1 MKHTMLYMTL
11 LAACAISACGKEEVK
26 EPEKELPMASSEY
39 ISFKVSAT
47 SPSEETVITWKA
59 VSDRIGV
66 FVSDAGTG
74 SALNDNAYYDAF
86 TSTSSSRFF
95 PLKDA
100 DKLKWEEGKK
110 YDVALYYPFSVK
122 MKDATSIPVSVDED
136 QTVSIPLTSMQL
148 KKEQL
153 FVSSL
158 KSVERPDNGI
168 LEMALSPVVSFVK
181 INVSSNLPVA
191 CKSIKITGEDGTALA
206 FKHGKYD
213 LFTSG
218 LSEIDSVS
226 SVINVKPASPVYL
239 SRKPAEFI
247 VNVNPQY
254 AGKTLK
260 IKCDLEGA
268 DFEEVTVDIPEGG
281 LKPGVCVSYNVGM
294 TADPVLLS
302 ANGTAN
308 TYIVNKADC
317 LYAFNAKVKGNG
329 KSGSFAWNFDGE
341 TCSKNNDAS
350 LSPSSAELLWYSIPE
365 GDNGF
370 INASPITAG
379 SVMYDEVDGLIYFK
393 TPKTFIDGNAV
404 IAALN
409 ESGEIV
415 WSWNIWAVEGW
426 NADAT
431 AKKAGRYTVMDRN
444 LGAVLGLSAKDVS
457 DNVKAAGAIGNY
469 YQWGRKDPF
478 PAASEYQTAT
488 NVLSDWGNPAY
499 TTLDEY
505 KVEGDKIFSADRTR
519 NGRMLKAELGSDY
532 SLQQAVDESVKYPHK
547 WMFGGQ
553 SDAEYPQYSW
563 FTGDYKARS
572 AKESD
577 EWRYLWGSKDN
588 VSNDKTLY
596 DPCPEGWKVPTADAF
611 AYIFSDGQVS
621 SGKHGFYIPDYD
633 LYFPYAGQRKAGFGG
648 SSLAASGEIMIA
660 SASVANSLYPI
671 RASVSAS
678 GSNLAGARV
687 TSSNSY
693 AGAGYQVRCVKETV
707 EAKAPAKAKQSGHRA
722 ALMGDSIT
730 RTWKDRGRMA
740 FFTENNYLNKGIDG
754 TTSSNMI
761 NRFWS
766 DIMAD
771 DPQLAVISCGTN
783 DLAENDSNFSGETE
797 NYRVH
802 VSIENLLANIAL
814 MSRIAEDSGIPV
826 VLGSVCPS
834 RSMWWKPQSWKGKYD
849 GDYIANKIIEANKLI
864 KAYAAARGYG
874 YADYHSA
881 LKNEENGLA
890 DKYCWVFG
898 KNADGTLNLD
908 SVHPNADAFL
918 VMEGILKPLIDAG
931 LYDPSQAYPGG
942 GQIDDMDKWKW

>member
-1 MKHTMLYMTL
+1 MTL
-11 LAACAISACGKEEVK
+11 LAACATAACGKEEVK
-26 EPEKELPMASSEY
+26 DPEKELPMTSSEY

-47 SPSEETVITWKA
+47 SPSEETVITWEA

-122 MKDATSIPVSVDED
+122 MKDAASIPVSVDED
-136 QTVSIPLTSMQL
+136 QTVPIPLTSMQL

-302 ANGTAN
+302 SNGTAN

-329 KSGSFAWNFDGE
+329 KSGSFTWNFDGE
-341 TCSKNNDAS
+341 TCSKSNDAS

-365 GDNGF
+365 GENGF
-370 INASPITAG
+370 VNASPIAAG

-478 PAASEYQTAT
+478 PAASEYQTTT
-488 NVLSDWGNPAY
+488 NVLSDWATLHTRLWMSTRWKETRSSPLTGPGTEGCSRRNSVPAIPSSRLWMSLSNIL
-499 TTLDEY
+499 TSGCSVDRAMLNILNMPGLQVITNHVQLKRTMSGAISGAARTMFPMTRPCMTHALRD
-505 KVEGDKIFSADRTR
+505 GRCRQLMLLPIFSLTDRCLQESMASISRTMTCISRMQDSARQDSADHHW
-519 NGRMLKAELGSDY
+519 
-532 SLQQAVDESVKYPHK
+532 QHPVK
-547 WMFGGQ
+547 
-553 SDAEYPQYSW
+553 
-563 FTGDYKARS
+563 
-572 AKESD
+572 
-577 EWRYLWGSKDN
+577 
-588 VSNDKTLY
+588 
-596 DPCPEGWKVPTADAF
+596 
-611 AYIFSDGQVS
+611 
-621 SGKHGFYIPDYD
+621 
-633 LYFPYAGQRKAGFGG
+633 
-648 SSLAASGEIMIA
+648 
-660 SASVANSLYPI
+660 
-671 RASVSAS
+671 
-678 GSNLAGARV
+678 
-687 TSSNSY
+687 
-693 AGAGYQVRCVKETV
+693 
-707 EAKAPAKAKQSGHRA
+707 
-722 ALMGDSIT
+722 
-730 RTWKDRGRMA
+730 
-740 FFTENNYLNKGIDG
+740 
-754 TTSSNMI
+754 
-761 NRFWS
+761 
-766 DIMAD
+766 
-771 DPQLAVISCGTN
+771 
-783 DLAENDSNFSGETE
+783 
-797 NYRVH
+797 
-802 VSIENLLANIAL
+802 
-814 MSRIAEDSGIPV
+814 
-826 VLGSVCPS
+826 
-834 RSMWWKPQSWKGKYD
+834 
-849 GDYIANKIIEANKLI
+849 
-864 KAYAAARGYG
+864 
-874 YADYHSA
+874 
-881 LKNEENGLA
+881 
-890 DKYCWVFG
+890 
-898 KNADGTLNLD
+898 
-908 SVHPNADAFL
+908 
-918 VMEGILKPLIDAG
+918 
-931 LYDPSQAYPGG
+931 
-942 GQIDDMDKWKW
+942 

>member
-1 MKHTMLYMTL
+1 MTL
-11 LAACAISACGKEEVK
+11 LSALAMNACGKEETK
-26 EPEKELPMASSEY
+26 EPEKDAPMTSSEY
-39 ISFKVSAT
+39 ISFKVSAS
-47 SPSEETVITWKA
+47 SPSESAVITWEA

-66 FVSDAGTG
+66 FVSEAGTG
-74 SALNDNAYYDAF
+74 SALNANAYYDAY
-86 TSTSSSRFF
+86 TSTASSRFF
-95 PLKDA
+95 PLRDA
-100 DKLKWEEGKK
+100 DKLKWEDGKK
-110 YDVALYYPFSVK
+110 YDVALYYPFTIK
-122 MKDATSIPVSVDED
+122 MTDATSIPVSVAAE
-136 QTVSIPLTSMQL
+136 QTVPVPLTSMQL
-148 KKEQL
+148 KEEQM
-153 FVSSL
+153 FVSSV
-158 KSVERPDNGI
+158 KSVERPENGI
-168 LEMALSPVVSFVK
+168 LEMSLSPVVSFVK

-191 CKSIKITGEDGTALA
+191 CNSIKLTGEDGTALA
-206 FKHGKYD
+206 FKHAKYD
-213 LFTSG
+213 LFTSS

-239 SRKPAEFI
+239 RRKASEFI

-254 AGKTLK
+254 AGKTLT
-260 IKCDLEGA
+260 IDCDLEGA
-268 DFEEVTVDIPEGG
+268 DFEKVVVDVPEGG
-281 LKPGVCVSYNVGM
+281 FKPGTCVSYNVGM

-302 ANGTAN
+302 ADGTAN

-329 KSGSFAWNFDGE
+329 STKSISWSYDGE
-341 TCSKNNDAS
+341 PHSTAFDAA
-350 LSPSSAELLWYSIPE
+350 LTPSSAELLWYSIPE
-365 GDNGF
+365 GEGGF
-370 INASPITAG
+370 VNASPVSVG
-379 SVMYDEVDGLIYFK
+379 SVMYDEVDGLVYFK
-393 TPKTFIDGNAV
+393 TPKTFVNGNAV

-426 NADAT
+426 DADAT
-431 AKKAGRYTVMDRN
+431 SRKAGRYTVMDRN
-444 LGAVLGLSAKDVS
+444 LGAVLGLSAKDIS

-478 PAASEYQTAT
+478 PAASEYKSTT
-488 NVLSDWGNPAY
+488 NVQEGWGNPAY

-505 KVEGDKIFSADRTR
+505 KVDGDKIFSSDRAK
-519 NGRMLKAELGSDY
+519 NARMLHAELGSGY

-553 SDAEYPQYSW
+553 NDAEYPQYAW

-572 AKESD
+572 AKEND

-588 VSNDKTLY
+588 VTNDKTLY
-596 DPCPEGWKVPTADAF
+596 DPCPAGWKVPTADAY
-611 AYIFSDGQVS
+611 AYIFTDGQVS
-621 SGKHGFYIPDYD
+621 SGKHGFYIPEHD
-633 LYFPYAGQRKAGFGG
+633 LYFPFAGQRKAGFGG
-648 SSLAASGEIMIA
+648 SSLAASGEMMIA
-660 SASVANSLYPI
+660 SASVSNSLYPI
-671 RASVSAS
+671 RASVNAS

-687 TSSNSY
+687 TGSNSY
-693 AGAGYQVRCVKETV
+693 AGAGYQVRCVRETV
-707 EAKAPAKAKQSGHRA
+707 EAKAPAKGKQSGHRA

-740 FFTENNYLNKGIDG
+740 FFTENNYLNKGVDG

-771 DPQLAVISCGTN
+771 EPQLTVICCGAN
-783 DLAENDSNFSGETE
+783 DLAENDSGYSGETE

-802 VSIENLLANIAL
+802 ASIENILANIAL
-814 MSRIAEDSGIPV
+814 MSRIAEDSGMPV
-826 VLGSVCPS
+826 VLGSLCPS
-834 RSMWWKPQSWKGKYD
+834 RSMWWKPKSWRDKYD

-864 KAYAAARGYG
+864 KAYAAERGYG

-881 LKNEENGLA
+881 LKNENNGLA
-890 DKYCWVFG
+890 DEYCWVFG
-898 KNADGTLNLD
+898 TNPDGTLNLD
-908 SVHPNADAFL
+908 SVHPNAKAFL

-942 GQIDDMDKWKW
+942 GKIDDMDKWKW

>member
-1 MKHTMLYMTL
+1 MTL
-11 LAACAISACGKEEVK
+11 LAACAIAACGKEEVK
-26 EPEKELPMASSEY
+26 EPEKELPMTSSEY

-47 SPSEETVITWKA
+47 SPSEETVITWEA

-191 CKSIKITGEDGTALA
+191 CKSIKIAGEDGTALA

-302 ANGTAN
+302 SNGTAN

-365 GDNGF
+365 GENGF
-370 INASPITAG
+370 VNASPITAG

-409 ESGEIV
+409 E
-415 WSWNIWAVEGW
+415 
-426 NADAT
+426 
-431 AKKAGRYTVMDRN
+431 
-444 LGAVLGLSAKDVS
+444 
-457 DNVKAAGAIGNY
+457 
-469 YQWGRKDPF
+469 
-478 PAASEYQTAT
+478 
-488 NVLSDWGNPAY
+488 
-499 TTLDEY
+499 
-505 KVEGDKIFSADRTR
+505 
-519 NGRMLKAELGSDY
+519 
-532 SLQQAVDESVKYPHK
+532 
-547 WMFGGQ
+547 
-553 SDAEYPQYSW
+553 
-563 FTGDYKARS
+563 
-572 AKESD
+572 
-577 EWRYLWGSKDN
+577 
-588 VSNDKTLY
+588 
-596 DPCPEGWKVPTADAF
+596 
-611 AYIFSDGQVS
+611 
-621 SGKHGFYIPDYD
+621 
-633 LYFPYAGQRKAGFGG
+633 
-648 SSLAASGEIMIA
+648 
-660 SASVANSLYPI
+660 
-671 RASVSAS
+671 
-678 GSNLAGARV
+678 
-687 TSSNSY
+687 
-693 AGAGYQVRCVKETV
+693 
-707 EAKAPAKAKQSGHRA
+707 
-722 ALMGDSIT
+722 
-730 RTWKDRGRMA
+730 
-740 FFTENNYLNKGIDG
+740 
-754 TTSSNMI
+754 
-761 NRFWS
+761 
-766 DIMAD
+766 
-771 DPQLAVISCGTN
+771 
-783 DLAENDSNFSGETE
+783 
-797 NYRVH
+797 
-802 VSIENLLANIAL
+802 
-814 MSRIAEDSGIPV
+814 
-826 VLGSVCPS
+826 
-834 RSMWWKPQSWKGKYD
+834 
-849 GDYIANKIIEANKLI
+849 
-864 KAYAAARGYG
+864 
-874 YADYHSA
+874 
-881 LKNEENGLA
+881 
-890 DKYCWVFG
+890 
-898 KNADGTLNLD
+898 
-908 SVHPNADAFL
+908 
-918 VMEGILKPLIDAG
+918 
-931 LYDPSQAYPGG
+931 
-942 GQIDDMDKWKW
+942 

>member
-1 MKHTMLYMTL
+1 MTL
-11 LAACAISACGKEEVK
+11 LAACATAACGKEEVK
-26 EPEKELPMASSEY
+26 EPEKELPMTSSEY

-47 SPSEETVITWKA
+47 SPSEETVITWEA

-158 KSVERPDNGI
+158 KSVARPDNGI

-191 CKSIKITGEDGTALA
+191 CKSIKIAGEDGTALA

-365 GDNGF
+365 GENGF
-370 INASPITAG
+370 VNASPITAG

-393 TPKTFIDGNAV
+393 TPKIFIDGNAV
-404 IAALN
+404 IAAMN

-415 WSWNIWAVEGW
+415 WSWNVWVTDGYDPSATAV
-426 NADAT
+426 NADG
-431 AKKAGRYTVMDRN
+431 KEFMDRN
-444 LGAVLGLSAKDVS
+444 LGAAISGIGTTGKYTP
-457 DNVKAAGAIGNY
+457 AAATGNY

-478 PAASEYQTAT
+478 PSI
-488 NVLSDWGNPAY
+488 SDY
-499 TTLDEY
+499 TTTLPCEY
-505 KVEGDKIFSADRTR
+505 SNI
-519 NGRMLKAELGSDY
+519 
-532 SLQQAVDESVKYPHK
+532 
-547 WMFGGQ
+547 MFGTPTYTPIKALQIDGQ
-553 SDAEYPQYSW
+553 SVAGTLDGQMFGYRTKTGGGLDSGNAWNLIARNDISSDKTTKNGVYVSYAVEHPYKYITNNGNSFGGWRSWVNDADAS
-563 FTGDYKARS
+563 YKN
-572 AKESD
+572 
-577 EWRYLWGSKDN
+577 LWGDSEKK
-588 VSNDKTLY
+588 KTLY
-596 DPCPEGWKVPTADAF
+596 DPCPAGWR
-611 AYIFSDGQVS
+611 VS
-621 SGKHGFYIPDYD
+621 TKDEAEKF
-633 LYFPYAGQRKAGFGG
+633 
-648 SSLAASGEIMIA
+648 LAV
-660 SASVANSLYPI
+660 VANATMASNKSGYEYQGHYLPLTSI
-671 RASVSAS
+671 RSCA
-678 GSNLAGARV
+678 NARV
-687 TSSNSY
+687 SYVTSVGVNVESLFWTCTPFGYYSY
-693 AGAGYQVRCVKETV
+693 TYAA
-707 EAKAPAKAKQSGHRA
+707 ALKAPA
-722 ALMGDSIT
+722 
-730 RTWKDRGRMA
+730 
-740 FFTENNYLNKGIDG
+740 NY
-754 TTSSNMI
+754 
-761 NRFWS
+761 S
-766 DIMAD
+766 DKYD
-771 DPQLAVISCGTN
+771 K
-783 DLAENDSNFSGETE
+783 GETKSPE
-797 NYRVH
+797 KY
-802 VSIENLLANIAL
+802 
-814 MSRIAEDSGIPV
+814 
-826 VLGSVCPS
+826 SV
-834 RSMWWKPQSWKGKYD
+834 
-849 GDYIANKIIEANKLI
+849 
-864 KAYAAARGYG
+864 
-874 YADYHSA
+874 DYH
-881 LKNEENGLA
+881 N
-890 DKYCWVFG
+890 
-898 KNADGTLNLD
+898 
-908 SVHPNADAFL
+908 NADACP
-918 VMEGILKPLIDAG
+918 VRCIKE
-931 LYDPSQAYPGG
+931 
-942 GQIDDMDKWKW
+942 

>member
-1 MKHTMLYMTL
+1 MTL
-11 LAACAISACGKEEVK
+11 LAACAIAACGKEEVK
-26 EPEKELPMASSEY
+26 EPEKELPMTSSEY

-47 SPSEETVITWKA
+47 SPSEETVITWEA

-158 KSVERPDNGI
+158 KSVARPDNGI

-308 TYIVNKADC
+308 TYIVNKAD
-317 LYAFNAKVKGNG
+317 
-329 KSGSFAWNFDGE
+329 
-341 TCSKNNDAS
+341 
-350 LSPSSAELLWYSIPE
+350 
-365 GDNGF
+365 
-370 INASPITAG
+370 
-379 SVMYDEVDGLIYFK
+379 GLIYFK

-444 LGAVLGLSAKDVS
+444 LGAVLGLSAKDVT

-478 PAASEYQTAT
+478 PAASEYQTTT

-505 KVEGDKIFSADRTR
+505 KVEGDKIFSADRTK

-553 SDAEYPQYSW
+553 SDAEYPQYAW

-572 AKESD
+572 AKEND

-648 SSLAASGEIMIA
+648 SSLGASGEIMIA

-707 EAKAPAKAKQSGHRA
+707 EAKAPAKTKQSGHRA

-771 DPQLAVISCGTN
+771 DPQLAVICCGTN

-834 RSMWWKPQSWKGKYD
+834 RSMWWKPQSWKDKYD

-881 LKNEENGLA
+881 LKNEDNGLA